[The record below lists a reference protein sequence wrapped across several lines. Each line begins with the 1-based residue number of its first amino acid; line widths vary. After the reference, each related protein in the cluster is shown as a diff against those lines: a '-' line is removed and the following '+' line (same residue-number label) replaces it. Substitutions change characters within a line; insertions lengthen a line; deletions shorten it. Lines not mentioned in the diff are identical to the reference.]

1 MTNSCISDIW
11 NRESR
16 LPTVAIVVA
25 FNTVSCVIG
34 VCGNAMIVFP
44 LMASKRRIIFVSM
57 CLSNIVVSLIEIPL
71 IMKILTTRSAC
82 NVKVL
87 AQMFLLFDILK
98 TMLETLLC
106 GLRECIKMKNKQLYN
121 RFTSSHAPYVII
133 LLSWMVP
140 IILSLAL
147 FHMQSTKF
155 YFIFASVYLLYVAL
169 MIAVTLKAFKLFKI
183 QASKQDKT
191 LNSARNSYY
200 RSSKTF
206 KITAINSTLIGLYLL
221 TALLWS
227 NLQRNINGALGELY
241 IWTLTLLNFHVTI
254 LPLLSNPQFI
264 KTFYLEHVLHPN
276 VVHPQN
282 VRKNLEF
289 DHHAVDTT
297 LFRNVSH
304 QREARI
310 KRWNNNPDIKTEV
323 VDSRYSA
330 RVKVE
335 DLRNSYISNCHT
347 KCMILG

>member
-11 NRESR
+11 NREGR
-16 LPTVAIVVA
+16 LSTVALVVA

-34 VCGNAMIVFP
+34 VCGNAMILFP
-44 LMASKRRIIFVSM
+44 LMANKRRIIFVSM
-57 CLSNIVVSLIEIPL
+57 CLSNIVVSSIEIPL

-98 TMLETLLC
+98 MMLETLLC
-106 GLRECIKMKNKQLYN
+106 GVRECIKMKKKQRYN
-121 RFTSSHAPYVII
+121 RFTSSHAPYVIM

-140 IILSLAL
+140 TILSLAL
-147 FHMQSTKF
+147 FQMQPTKF
-155 YFIFASVYLLYVAL
+155 YLICASFYLLYVAL
-169 MIAVTLKAFKLFKI
+169 MVAVTFKALKLFKF
-183 QASKQDKT
+183 QALKQGET
-191 LNSARNSYY
+191 VNTARNSYY

-206 KITAINSTLIGLYLL
+206 KITAINSTLIGLYLF

-264 KTFYLEHVLHPN
+264 KTFYLEHVLHTN
-276 VVHPQN
+276 IVHPQN
-282 VRKNLEF
+282 VRKNLGF

-297 LFRNVSH
+297 LVRNVSH

-310 KRWNNNPDIKTEV
+310 KRWNSNSDIKTGEFY
-323 VDSRYSA
+323 SRYS
-330 RVKVE
+330 V
-335 DLRNSYISNCHT
+335 
-347 KCMILG
+347 